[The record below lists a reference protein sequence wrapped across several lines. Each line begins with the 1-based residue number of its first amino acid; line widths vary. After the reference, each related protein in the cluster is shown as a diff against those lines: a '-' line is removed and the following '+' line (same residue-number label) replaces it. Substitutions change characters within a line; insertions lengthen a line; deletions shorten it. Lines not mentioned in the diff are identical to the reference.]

1 MQSRLQNEYFQQIYE
16 HIQDGIIIMKESRE
30 IIMMNPAAQHLTDWE
45 NGDFVPYCSYC
56 MTRKKEQGEPTCY
69 LIANNEVPS
78 FLSEMPTYHGR
89 KIDVEMST
97 AAIYANENTGETEYL
112 LVLRDQETFKKAQE
126 AAINKKMIRALIEAK
141 ESEHKRLAQELHD
154 GVGQS
159 LFSVSVAM
167 QAIESFVQDNA
178 QLNDYI
184 SEVRV
189 ELQKV
194 MKDINA
200 YSHQLRPHSLDQL
213 GLEPTIQATID
224 GIKKNRPD
232 LDIQL
237 TTRGLDRCDP
247 AVEINLY
254 RITQEALH
262 NIIKYAKATQ
272 VHIHIKKDNTHI
284 YMTIQDNGVGFE
296 REKVQ
301 NAGLGLKHMEERVD
315 QLGGTC
321 TIMSKLGQGTCI
333 DIVIP
338 RWRPQH
344 D

>member
-1 MQSRLQNEYFQQIYE
+1 MQSRLQNEYLQQIYE

-30 IIMMNPAAQHLTDWE
+30 IIMMNPAAQRLTGWQV
-45 NGDFVPYCSYC
+45 GDFVPYCSYC

-159 LFSVSVAM
+159 LFSVSVAL

-178 QLNDYI
+178 QLNEYI
-184 SEVRV
+184 SEVRA

-194 MKDINA
+194 MNDINA

-224 GIKKNRPD
+224 AIKKNRPD
-232 LDIQL
+232 LAIQL

-272 VHIHIKKDNTHI
+272 VQIHIKKDNTHI

-296 REKVQ
+296 REKIQ

>member
-1 MQSRLQNEYFQQIYE
+1 MQSRLQNEYLQQIFE

-30 IIMMNPAAQHLTDWE
+30 IVMMNPAAKLLTGWKI
-45 NGDFVPYCSYC
+45 GDFVPFCSYC
-56 MTRKKEQGEPTCY
+56 MIRKREQGEPTCY

-167 QAIESFVQDNA
+167 QAIESFVKDNA
-178 QLNDYI
+178 ELNDYI
-184 SEVRV
+184 AEVRK
-189 ELQKV
+189 ELEKV
-194 MKDINA
+194 MKDISA

-213 GLEPTIQATID
+213 GLEPTIQTTIA
-224 GIKKNRPD
+224 GIKKNVPH

-272 VHIHIKKDNTHI
+272 VHIHIVKDNTHI
-284 YMTIQDNGVGFE
+284 YMTIQDNGIGFE
-296 REKVQ
+296 REKIK
-301 NAGLGLKHMEERVD
+301 NEGLGLKHIEERVD

-321 TIMSKLGQGTCI
+321 SILSKVGQGTCI

>member
-1 MQSRLQNEYFQQIYE
+1 MQSRLQNEYLQQIYE

-30 IIMMNPAAQHLTDWE
+30 IIMMNPAAQRLTGWQ

-159 LFSVSVAM
+159 LFSVSVAL

-178 QLNDYI
+178 QLNEYI
-184 SEVRV
+184 SEVRA

-194 MKDINA
+194 MNDINA

-224 GIKKNRPD
+224 AIKKNRSD

-237 TTRGLDRCDP
+237 TTHGLDRCDP

-296 REKVQ
+296 REKIQ

>member
-1 MQSRLQNEYFQQIYE
+1 MQSRLQNEYLQQIYE

-30 IIMMNPAAQHLTDWE
+30 IIMMNPAAQRLTGWQI
-45 NGDFVPYCSYC
+45 GDFVPYCSYC
-56 MTRKKEQGEPTCY
+56 MTRKKEHSESTCY

-159 LFSVSVAM
+159 LFSVSVAL

-178 QLNDYI
+178 QLNEYI
-184 SEVRV
+184 SEVRA
-189 ELQKV
+189 ELQRV
-194 MKDINA
+194 MNDINA

-224 GIKKNRPD
+224 AIKIPD
-232 LDIQL
+232 LAIQL

-284 YMTIQDNGVGFE
+284 YMTIQDNGIGFE
-296 REKVQ
+296 REKIQ

>member
-1 MQSRLQNEYFQQIYE
+1 MHSQLQNEYLQQIYE

-30 IIMMNPAAQHLTDWE
+30 IIMMNPAAQRLTGWQK
-45 NGDFVPYCSYC
+45 GDFVPYCSYC
-56 MTRKKEQGEPTCY
+56 MTRKREQSEPTCY

-78 FLSEMPTYHGR
+78 FLSEMPIYHGR

-112 LVLRDQETFKKAQE
+112 LVLRDQETLKKAQE

-159 LFSVSVAM
+159 LFSVSIAL

-178 QLNDYI
+178 QLNEYI
-184 SEVRV
+184 SEVRA

-194 MKDINA
+194 MNDINA

-224 GIKKNRPD
+224 AIKKQITG

-284 YMTIQDNGVGFE
+284 YMTIQDNGIGFE
-296 REKVQ
+296 RDKIQ

-321 TIMSKLGQGTCI
+321 SILSKVGQGTCI